1 MTTLHDDRPLQ
12 RAGHI
17 GDVDNRY
24 CGAAVFAELAHTLVD
39 PSELVAR
46 ACGVSGMSAE
56 DREVVRAIAL
66 ALTSPDARV
75 WPLKLARTLASY
87 GNAHAGLHGA
97 QLLNAGVT
105 MGPGAH
111 ASCAASLRWLH
122 DRVGDDPAGDALAAA
137 LDEHDRHNRRFCGF
151 GVPLRPFDERIVGL
165 NACLRGHAATRRRYW
180 RFALRVGDA
189 VKARD
194 GIEPNIVLPL
204 SALMLDL
211 GFTPRRCA
219 VFAGAMISHC
229 FTAHA
234 VEAAEQD
241 GPWLSSL
248 PAAAIDDRSPPL
260 RSSTPRPAAA
270 TASGPGSTVPRRSLP
285 W

>member
-1 MTTLHDDRPLQ
+1 MSLAHESRPLQ

-24 CGAAVFAELAHTLVD
+24 CGAAVFAELARSLVD

-46 ACGVSGMSAE
+46 ACGVTRLSDD
-56 DREVVRAIAL
+56 DRGVVRAIAL

-87 GNAHAGLHGA
+87 GNAHAGVHGA

-111 ASCAASLRWLH
+111 ASCAASLVWLH
-122 DRVGDDPAGDALAAA
+122 ERTGDDPTDAVLDAALA
-137 LDEHDRHNRRFCGF
+137 EHAQDHRRFIGF
-151 GVPLRPFDERIVGL
+151 GVPMRAYDERIVGL
-165 NACLRGHAATRRRYW
+165 HACLRGHVATRRRYW
-180 RFALRVGDA
+180 CYALRIADA
-189 VKARD
+189 VRARD
-194 GIEPNIVLPL
+194 RVEPNIVLPL

-211 GFTPRRCA
+211 GFSPRRCG

-229 FTAHA
+229 FMAHA

-241 GPWLSSL
+241 GPWLQTV
-248 PAAAIDDRSPPL
+248 PATSIDDRSPPL
-260 RSSTPRPAAA
+260 RRSVEPRTPAG
-270 TASGPGSTVPRRSLP
+270 SGSTVPRRSLP